1 MEHTVDTIA
10 NLYAVY
16 VMKILE
22 KYQYQG
28 LMQSG
33 TKADLF
39 TCLNVPTGHTTV
51 KQVTIAVHGVTHT
64 STYMELLIPNIKNI
78 DAVLDIYYTN
88 ENILEALTHQ
98 RHEHEPRTRVGDGST
113 IQLEGGHVAFCQDG
127 GPM

>member
-1 MEHTVDTIA
+1 
-10 NLYAVY
+10 
-16 VMKILE
+16 MKRLE

-113 IQLEGGHVAFCQDG
+113 IQLEGGHVAFAKMAAPCD
-127 GPM
+127 

>member
-22 KYQYQG
+22 KYQYQE

-51 KQVTIAVHGVTHT
+51 KQATIAVHGVTHT
-64 STYMELLIPNIKNI
+64 STYMKPHIPNIKNI

-98 RHEHEPRTRVGDGST
+98 RHGNEPRTRVSDGNT
-113 IQLEGGHVAFCQDG
+113 IQLEGGNVAFCQDG